1 MNSFSYQIHLI
12 KSEFHK
18 TTRKKRQ
25 DKAHSNLSADKHVL
39 QYVCLV
45 AQSRNTRLLC
55 TNKRAEFGLKFDKPP
70 NRVRDFKTA
79 LRVELIIWRTC
90 WNQVTPGDWIIAGDA
105 INSSVFGRLLCDG
118 SIFFSA
124 DVQQSIYELIWRH
137 TSKLAG
143 LIYELCLAGCCHKR
157 GILISAIFSHVSRR
171 KSRLT
176 VDDKGFRKSDIMF
189 NTQLKSVRN
198 LTQALQRGQL
208 FLVTHLNG
216 RKLEPPVH
224 CLTLISHLSSQ
235 SSNKNRLGFCK

>member
-1 MNSFSYQIHLI
+1 MISPLTECATLKQQFELSSSF
-12 KSEFHK
+12 
-18 TTRKKRQ
+18 
-25 DKAHSNLSADKHVL
+25 
-39 QYVCLV
+39 
-45 AQSRNTRLLC
+45 
-55 TNKRAEFGLKFDKPP
+55 
-70 NRVRDFKTA
+70 
-79 LRVELIIWRTC
+79 WRTS

-105 INSSVFGRLLCDG
+105 INSSVFGRLLCDE

-157 GILISAIFSHVSRR
+157 GILISAIFTHVSRR

-176 VDDKGFRKSDIMF
+176 VDDKGFRKSDIMC